1 MDIKYNT
8 QLYKEL
14 LISLVQE
21 IENTKVDID
30 LINKHKFE
38 LAIFPKKNIY
48 KLGDK
53 VRIYWGNYKPVPT
66 GYIQQFNANGTLFI
80 KMNEGDIGAD
90 YNYSMVEK
98 I

>member
-1 MDIKYNT
+1 MNIEYNSE
-8 QLYKEL
+8 LYKKL
-14 LISLVQE
+14 LRGFICE

-53 VRIYWGNYKPVPT
+53 VRIYCGNYKPFPT
-66 GYIQQFNANGTLFI
+66 GYIQNFNANGTLFI
-80 KMNEGDIGAD
+80 KMNEGDMGAD
-90 YNYSMVEK
+90 YNYDLIEK